1 MGVQPLGVGY
11 SHFEVIPQP
20 GTLAWAVLTLPTV
33 KGKIELRFN
42 NTPSAFAASL
52 TVPSG
57 STARVCLP
65 PLVSA
70 AAAES
75 VGTGVDKLRVD
86 GAVVRG
92 VVLGRMLC
100 APANLTAG
108 AHNISRYH

>member
-1 MGVQPLGVGY
+1 MGVQPLGVDY
-11 SHFEVIPQP
+11 SHFEAIPQP
-20 GTLAWAVLTLPTV
+20 GALAWATLTLPTV

-70 AAAES
+70 AAES
-75 VGTGVDKLRVD
+75 AGTGVDKLRVD
-86 GAVVRG
+86 GVVVSG

-100 APANLTAG
+100 APTNLTAG

>member
-1 MGVQPLGVGY
+1 MGVQPLGVDY

-20 GTLAWAVLTLPTV
+20 GALAWATLTLPTV

-42 NTPSAFAASL
+42 NTPSAFAASV
-52 TVPSG
+52 TVPPG

-65 PLVSA
+65 PLLSA
-70 AAAES
+70 AVDLS
-75 VGTGVDKLRVD
+75 GTGVDKLRVD
-86 GAVVRG
+86 GAVVSG

-108 AHNISRYH
+108 THNINRYH